1 MPLVLAG
8 ATSGQATIQAT
19 DAATVTLTLPAT
31 SGTIAISGSSTS
43 FTNLAYTGTLTGG
56 TGVVNLGSGQFYKDA
71 SGNVGIGTSSP
82 AAVTGFS
89 TGRTV
94 LQVTSGSS
102 AQVRIGSGS
111 GTMIDHDDSGNTIT
125 TIRSLYGAT
134 SASAQMQLQS
144 GFITFGTGT
153 SFTERMRIGSDGKVA
168 IGTTTTSD
176 GRLTV
181 KQATD
186 SYSDCFNLVSDT
198 ASGSVAWQLLSDG
211 GSQRLFFA
219 RGGGRGYIDGTTG
232 AYVPVSDSRVKKNV
246 VDLNYGLS
254 EILKLRPVK
263 YNINIEEDTA
273 KTHIGLIAQEVKSV
287 IDEAVDDL
295 RNTEDMYGLDK
306 SGLVPVLIKAI
317 QELKATVDAQA
328 ARIASLEGA
337 K

>member
-1 MPLVLAG
+1 MLAG
-8 ATSGQATIQAT
+8 SSNTTTTIQSNGTTAIFIDGSQYIGVGT
-19 DAATVTLTLPAT
+19 TSPSTYAAFVVRK
-31 SGTIAISGSSTS
+31 AI
-43 FTNLAYTGTLTGG
+43 TGQ
-56 TGVVNLGSGQFYKDA
+56 GVSN
-71 SGNVGIGTSSP
+71 
-82 AAVTGFS
+82 
-89 TGRTV
+89 
-94 LQVTSGSS
+94 
-102 AQVRIGSGS
+102 
-111 GTMIDHDDSGNTIT
+111 
-125 TIRSLYGAT
+125 
-134 SASAQMQLQS
+134 ASAQFSDAVNSALWVGHTS
-144 GFITFGTGT
+144 GCANLVTEASNITFGFTNGSAT
-153 SFTERMRIGSDGKVA
+153 TERMRIGSDGKVA

-186 SYSDCFNLVSDT
+186 SYVDCFTLISDT
-198 ASGSVAWQLLSDG
+198 ASGSIAWQLLSDG

-219 RGGGRGYIDGTTG
+219 RGGGKGYIDGTTG
-232 AYVPVSDSRVKKNV
+232 AYVPISDSRVKKNV

-317 QELKATVDAQA
+317 QELNAKVEAQALEIAALKATP
-328 ARIASLEGA
+328 
-337 K
+337 